1 MFNIF
6 EDNEINN
13 NIFNSPLFQNNED
26 VEKDSS
32 ICLSYINSLVNEE
45 KKEEFDNSCFNEQK
59 NENLNYIINRFQFAN
74 SNKTIHD
81 KAKIIENNT
90 DKIIPKKSTN
100 ISSIDNPS
108 NITMFNAKKFLK
120 IKRIDYSIKHF
131 KAYFS
136 KFLRNYG
143 NKLIKK
149 SELEIS
155 LKKKKLYLPN
165 YNSFTGNPK
174 EQDNYDFLSF
184 SVRKIFSYVKE
195 SEQKN
200 YYQNKNAQYIKEILD
215 YIKLSENSLKFCTIL
230 EFFNMSIEKAYEMFY
245 ESTNFMNIY

>member
-59 NENLNYIINRFQFAN
+59 NENSNYIINRFQFAN

-120 IKRIDYSIKHF
+120 IKRIDYSIKH
-131 KAYFS
+131 
-136 KFLRNYG
+136 L
-143 NKLIKK
+143 KLI
-149 SELEIS
+149 
-155 LKKKKLYLPN
+155 
-165 YNSFTGNPK
+165 
-174 EQDNYDFLSF
+174 
-184 SVRKIFSYVKE
+184 SV
-195 SEQKN
+195 
-200 YYQNKNAQYIKEILD
+200 
-215 YIKLSENSLKFCTIL
+215 
-230 EFFNMSIEKAYEMFY
+230 
-245 ESTNFMNIY
+245 NF

>member
-45 KKEEFDNSCFNEQK
+45 KKEEFDNSCFNQQK

-155 LKKKKLYLPN
+155 LKKKNYIYLIIILLQETQK
-165 YNSFTGNPK
+165 SKIIMIF
-174 EQDNYDFLSF
+174 FLF
-184 SVRKIFSYVKE
+184 LLEKFLVMLKKVNKKITTK
-195 SEQKN
+195 
-200 YYQNKNAQYIKEILD
+200 IKMLNIL
-215 YIKLSENSLKFCTIL
+215 KKFQI
-230 EFFNMSIEKAYEMFY
+230 I
-245 ESTNFMNIY
+245 

>member
-59 NENLNYIINRFQFAN
+59 NENSNYIINRFQFAN

-155 LKKKKLYLPN
+155 LKKKNYIYLIIILLQETQK
-165 YNSFTGNPK
+165 SKIIMIF
-174 EQDNYDFLSF
+174 FLF
-184 SVRKIFSYVKE
+184 LLEKFLVMLKKVNKKITTK
-195 SEQKN
+195 
-200 YYQNKNAQYIKEILD
+200 IKMLNIL
-215 YIKLSENSLKFCTIL
+215 KKF
-230 EFFNMSIEKAYEMFY
+230 
-245 ESTNFMNIY
+245 

>member
-108 NITMFNAKKFLK
+108 NITMFNTKKFLK

-155 LKKKKLYLPN
+155 LKKKNYIYLIIILLQETQK
-165 YNSFTGNPK
+165 SKIIMIF
-174 EQDNYDFLSF
+174 FLF
-184 SVRKIFSYVKE
+184 LLEKFLVMLKKVNKKITTK
-195 SEQKN
+195 
-200 YYQNKNAQYIKEILD
+200 IKMLNIL
-215 YIKLSENSLKFCTIL
+215 KKF
-230 EFFNMSIEKAYEMFY
+230 
-245 ESTNFMNIY
+245 